1 MGALLRLVIGPGE
14 TGEMRARR
22 STLFWIG
29 LGCLGAIGAAS
40 LLAATRWGVGVGYD
54 SIFYLSAADNLLKGL
69 GFSRFGGGGAAIPLT
84 HYPPLYPIML
94 ATGSWVSGQ
103 PVVQVARVVAVLMY
117 AALIVIS
124 CLIVKDFTKSWWAGL
139 SAAALLLVSPT
150 FLNVDAWAMSEG
162 LYLVCMAGGLWILA
176 RYSSSERWASLVGS
190 AGVVAAAYAT
200 RYVAGSLIAT
210 GIIVIFWV
218 HRRAWRSGLRRSAVF
233 AVISGTPVLSW
244 MVHNALLTGDTT
256 NRTLVFH
263 WLTRGKVA
271 EAGHAL
277 ADFILPGAWPFRL
290 RLGLML
296 FVLVGM
302 AFYWI
307 WTWRSETRS
316 DGDGT
321 SRGSHLAA
329 VLSLHASLY
338 TGMVLVSLLLF
349 DASTRLNERILSPLL
364 LLFLLMIVLTL
375 WSGIRSMGSPMWG
388 RALVVLAL
396 VGGLLSQGGMTL
408 KQIRAAHTDG
418 LGFNARHWVLSPT
431 VAWIRSLPPNA
442 VLVSNESFP
451 IYFLTGRPA
460 YGVPERLD
468 PVKGQIRQDFP
479 NALEA
484 MRGQLEKPDAYLVVF
499 HPDSLRV
506 ELPPLDVLA
515 QGLQVRLKTGDA
527 IVYTPGP

>member
-1 MGALLRLVIGPGE
+1 
-14 TGEMRARR
+14 
-22 STLFWIG
+22 
-29 LGCLGAIGAAS
+29 
-40 LLAATRWGVGVGYD
+40 
-54 SIFYLSAADNLLKGL
+54 
-69 GFSRFGGGGAAIPLT
+69 
-84 HYPPLYPIML
+84 
-94 ATGSWVSGQ
+94 
-103 PVVQVARVVAVLMY
+103 
-117 AALIVIS
+117 
-124 CLIVKDFTKSWWAGL
+124 
-139 SAAALLLVSPT
+139 
-150 FLNVDAWAMSEG
+150 
-162 LYLVCMAGGLWILA
+162 
-176 RYSSSERWASLVGS
+176 
-190 AGVVAAAYAT
+190 
-200 RYVAGSLIAT
+200 
-210 GIIVIFWV
+210 
-218 HRRAWRSGLRRSAVF
+218 
-233 AVISGTPVLSW
+233 
-244 MVHNALLTGDTT
+244 
-256 NRTLVFH
+256 
-263 WLTRGKVA
+263 
-271 EAGHAL
+271 
-277 ADFILPGAWPFRL
+277 
-290 RLGLML
+290 
-296 FVLVGM
+296 
-302 AFYWI
+302 
-307 WTWRSETRS
+307 
-316 DGDGT
+316 
-321 SRGSHLAA
+321 LAA
-329 VLSLHASLY
+329 VLSLHASFY

-396 VGGLLSQGGMTL
+396 VGALLSQGGMTL

-484 MRGQLEKPDAYLVVF
+484 MRGQLQKPDAYLVVF